1 MATVFFDDFRA
12 YPTPADMISNAGLGG
27 PYTSGNS
34 NWSFYSPAFVQIPSL
49 APGRPNEIGFDFG
62 GNSSDLYSF
71 TTKFA
76 QSPMQDFCFSFLIGG
91 KAANSAPNMMVIFG
105 NEGLS
110 DLSLSTLPGVAI
122 VVNGSSFTVS
132 YRIRNSTTSTTVNQ
146 LELATGPTLKVG
158 EAYHING
165 KISHTAAQ
173 ARLILYINGVKY
185 IDVTYDRDRIDN
197 GLQSMAFDRV
207 TLGGV
212 SSSATLRSTY
222 RNLTFY
228 SEDANTPFPSRP
240 FRADDLEPTA
250 GQGYDA
256 LRMVNGQ
263 ANDASAV
270 TINPGGQLVG
280 TFDDLPT
287 DGGEVKALYVRSRH
301 FGSGGLAPSE
311 LDIEIRNAAGQ
322 VVRSVNSV
330 VASGVGGVS
339 KKAIVPVTTK
349 ADIDGLTFRLSARS

>member
-1 MATVFFDDFRA
+1 MAIVFFEDFRG
-12 YPTPADMISNAGLGG
+12 YPTINDMISNAGQGG
-27 PYTSGNS
+27 PYTIGFPS
-34 NWSFYSPAFVQIPSL
+34 YSTLVFVQVPSL
-49 APGRPNEIGFDFG
+49 VPGRPNEIGFDLG
-62 GNSSDLYSF
+62 VNNQDIYSAS
-71 TTKFA
+71 TKFA
-76 QSPMQDFCFSFLIGG
+76 PSPMSEFCFSFLIGG
-91 KAANSAPNMMVIFG
+91 KTANSSPNMMLVFG

-110 DLSLSTLPGVAI
+110 DLGFSSLPGIAI
-122 VVNGSSFTVS
+122 TVNGSVFSVS
-132 YRIRNSTTSTTVNQ
+132 YRIRTSVTGSSVNQ
-146 LELATGPTLKVG
+146 LDIGVGPALKTG

-165 KISHTAAQ
+165 KISHTTSQ
-173 ARLILYINGVKY
+173 ATLVLYVNGRKF

-197 GLQSMAFDRV
+197 GLQSMAFDRI
-207 TLGGV
+207 TLGGPSNV
-212 SSSATLRSTY
+212 ANSKATY
-222 RNLTFY
+222 RNVTIY
-228 SEDANTPFPSRP
+228 TEDADTPFPSRP

-263 ANDASAV
+263 ASDASAV

-280 TFDDLPT
+280 SFDDLPT

-311 LDIEIRNAAGQ
+311 LDIDIRNADGQ

-330 VASGVGGVS
+330 VASGVGGAT